1 MATTAETKPA
11 EVPAEETPVEEPEVA
26 AEETAEEGAC
36 RAPAY
41 ARSACVV
48 CWPCCTAALT
58 CSFHRDHQL
67 WQQQGQPRREEEP
80 QGHPEAGHEA
90 RAWHHPHHHQEE
102 QERALG
108 HRQASIS
115 APRTLPHTAALAP
128 PPQILFVF
136 SSPDVYKSSNSD
148 TYVVF
153 GEAKIEDLS
162 QQAAAAA
169 AQQFQMPT
177 SAAAQQAAAGAASA
191 DAGKSDDAAD
201 EEDVDAGDLEAKD
214 IELVMQQADVSRAA
228 AIKALK
234 SNDGDMVNA
243 IMELTMA

>member
-1 MATTAETKPA
+1 MKP
-11 EVPAEETPVEEPEVA
+11 VPGITRITIKKSKNVRWAIARRRFPLHGHCRTP
-26 AEETAEEGAC
+26 
-36 RAPAY
+36 
-41 ARSACVV
+41 
-48 CWPCCTAALT
+48 
-58 CSFHRDHQL
+58 
-67 WQQQGQPRREEEP
+67 
-80 QGHPEAGHEA
+80 
-90 RAWHHPHHHQEE
+90 
-102 QERALG
+102 
-108 HRQASIS
+108 
-115 APRTLPHTAALAP
+115 LPSPP

>member
-26 AEETAEEGAC
+26 AEETAEEETTSSGSSKAN
-36 RAPAY
+36 RAEKKSRKAI
-41 ARSACVV
+41 
-48 CWPCCTAALT
+48 
-58 CSFHRDHQL
+58 QK
-67 WQQQGQPRREEEP
+67 
-80 QGHPEAGHEA
+80 
-90 RAWHHPHHHQEE
+90 
-102 QERALG
+102 LG
-108 HRQASIS
+108 MKPVPGITRITIKKSKN
-115 APRTLPHTAALAP
+115 
-128 PPQILFVF
+128 ILFVF